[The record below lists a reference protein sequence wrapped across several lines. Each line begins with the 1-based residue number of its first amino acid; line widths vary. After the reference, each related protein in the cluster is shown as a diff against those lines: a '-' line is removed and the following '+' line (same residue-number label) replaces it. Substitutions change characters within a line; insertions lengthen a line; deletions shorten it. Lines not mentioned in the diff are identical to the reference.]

1 MDTEKHRSKS
11 VDHEKNRWLETDQGR
26 DGKDESD
33 ERDERDRVPG
43 T

>member
-1 MDTEKHRSKS
+1 MDTEKHGSKS
-11 VDHEKNRWLETDQGR
+11 VNRERNRWLATDQGR